1 MHAIPL
7 DQIIPLEEYADEI
20 ASQYKGR
27 SLDLGYLKMLMLV
40 EAGDLPPITVMQT
53 HTGCVLLDGSHRV
66 ERARMRGE
74 KQINAEFVES
84 LSTSEMIKRAYLAN
98 QKHGLPDKLSRRVD
112 FALWLI
118 QSEHLSVREAA
129 AVAQVAPSSIT
140 RRKQKLRKG
149 KEVEE
154 KPVEDERLKPLK
166 RLFKAVAGLEDYD
179 DVNMFED
186 LRMCLGGVTEGVE
199 DLHECIIDLVAAFI
213 TCTGESPW
221 HSS

>member
-7 DQIIPLEEYADEI
+7 ELIIPLEEYTDEI
-20 ASQYKGR
+20 KSQYRGR
-27 SLDLGYLKMLMLV
+27 PLDLSYLKMLLLV
-40 EAGDLPPITVMQT
+40 DGTTLPPITVVPVE
-53 HTGCVLLDGSHRV
+53 GGYVLLDGNHRV
-66 ERARMRGE
+66 ERARMKGE
-74 KQINAEFVES
+74 KEIQAEFVDSASIPE
-84 LSTSEMIKRAYLAN
+84 LIKRAYLAN

-118 QSEHLSVREAA
+118 AAEHMSVREAA

-140 RRKQKLRKG
+140 RRKQKIKEQ
-149 KEVEE
+149 EVEE

-166 RLFKAVAGLEDYD
+166 RLFKAVAGLQDYD
-179 DVNMFED
+179 DTNMFED

-199 DLHECIIDLVAAFI
+199 DLHECIIDLVGAFI

-221 HSS
+221 HS

>member
-1 MHAIPL
+1 MHAIRL
-7 DQIIPLEEYADEI
+7 DQIIPLEEYTDEI
-20 ASQYKGR
+20 KSQYKGR
-27 SLDLGYLKMLMLV
+27 PLDLSYLKMLMLI
-40 EAGDLPPITVMQT
+40 EADQLPPITVLQVPE
-53 HTGCVLLDGSHRV
+53 GYVLLDGNHRV
-66 ERARMRGE
+66 ERARMKGE
-74 KQINAEFVES
+74 KEIQAEFVENA
-84 LSTSEMIKRAYLAN
+84 LPIPELIKRAYLAN

-118 QSEHLSVREAA
+118 AAEHMSVREAA

-140 RRKQKLRKG
+140 RRKQKIKEQ
-149 KEVEE
+149 EVEE

-166 RLFKAVAGLEDYD
+166 RLFKAVAGLQDYD
-179 DVNMFED
+179 DTNMFED
-186 LRMCLGGVTEGVE
+186 LRMCLGGVTDGVE